1 VRSIGS
7 DVRGGEVMVNQ
18 KLDNQLINMTK
29 DLIEKCLPMTDIDYE
44 AFKADWIS
52 KVDGRIDPFMSKFY
66 DEMIKIIDICRK
78 NKKETP
84 GAATPRESR

>member
-1 VRSIGS
+1 
-7 DVRGGEVMVNQ
+7 MVNQ
-18 KLDNQLINMTK
+18 ELDNQLLQATN
-29 DLIEKCLPMTDIDYE
+29 DLIEKCLPMTNTDYE
-44 AFKADWIS
+44 VFKADGIS
-52 KVDGRIDPFMSKFY
+52 KVDGQADPCMSKFY